1 MNKYYEKLQNKI
13 LELEKFGIKLNRSE
27 FTRGDRFESEIGTE
41 FHFNLFG
48 SNYSVK
54 ISSRLKDS
62 DDWRIAQMKIIFYCS
77 RDLKKFHTKKLF
89 GIIDNYKNIERG
101 IKIDTILRKLEQLF

>member
-1 MNKYYEKLQNKI
+1 MNKYYEKLQSKI

-48 SNYSVK
+48 SKYRVK
-54 ISSRLKDS
+54 ISSKLKDQ
-62 DDWRIAQMKIIFYCS
+62 DDWRIAQMKISFYCHK
-77 RDLKKFHTKKLF
+77 DLKKFNIKKLF
-89 GIIDNYKNIERG
+89 GIIDNYKNIERS
-101 IKIDTILRKLEQLF
+101 IKINNILKKLE